1 MERVQQEHRNNLTTI
16 LEDSGGQ
23 ADGLSMRIATRMAAC
38 SLLSLET
45 AILCITMNTAY
56 ILQKATMVLLRK
68 IGWTITMGKVPI
80 LLLLE

>member
-1 MERVQQEHRNNLTTI
+1 
-16 LEDSGGQ
+16 
-23 ADGLSMRIATRMAAC
+23 
-38 SLLSLET
+38 
-45 AILCITMNTAY
+45 MNTAY